1 MTPKEWAKANNFN
14 DGELRTMK
22 RRGEIEVD
30 SEGELTEGCVK
41 TLKRK
46 YRVSPPQLDSDMRPK
61 WSNKNFGIFGYGAR
75 TGLR

>member
-1 MTPKEWAKANNFN
+1 MTPKEWAKANNHS

-30 SEGELTEGCVK
+30 AEGELTESCVAK
-41 TLKRK
+41 LKRK
-46 YRVSPPQLDSDMRPK
+46 YRVSPPQFDGDMRPK
-61 WSNKNFGIFGYGAR
+61 WNRGNFGIFGYGAR